1 MVNQPQSLSNSG
13 AWTNGMPVTLTL
25 GCGTWGG
32 NIASEN
38 ITWKHL
44 LNTTWVSFPIADKK
58 PSDELLF
65 SDKVRS
71 ESF

>member
-13 AWTNGMPVTLTL
+13 SGQTVCRQLLPSVVVL
-25 GCGTWGG
+25 GG

-44 LNTTWVSFPIADKK
+44 INTTWVAFPIANKQ
-58 PSDELLF
+58 PTDEVLF
-65 SDKVRS
+65 SEEVRNK
-71 ESF
+71 